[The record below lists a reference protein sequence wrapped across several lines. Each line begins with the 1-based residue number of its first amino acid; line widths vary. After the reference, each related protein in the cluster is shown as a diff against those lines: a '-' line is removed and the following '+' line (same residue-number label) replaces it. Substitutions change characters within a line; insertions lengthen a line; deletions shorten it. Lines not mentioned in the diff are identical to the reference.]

1 MDFRIDQTIDAALD
15 DVEAALLDPEFIAA
29 TANLPQL
36 GAPEVL
42 ERELDGDRAD
52 LRVRYH
58 FVGQLSSAVTRV
70 VDPNKLSWVD
80 ETSFDLAA
88 HTSHHAIKPD
98 NYADRLQAAY
108 DVQLEANGGKTR
120 RRASGTLKVHVPLVG
135 GRVEKAIVG
144 GIVEH
149 ADAEAVLLGTWIA
162 AKPG

>member
-15 DVEAALLDPEFIAA
+15 DVEAALLDPDFIAA
-29 TANLPQL
+29 TSKLPQL
-36 GAPEVL
+36 GSPEVL
-42 ERELDGDRAD
+42 DRHLDGDRAE

-58 FVGQLSSAVTRV
+58 FIGQLSSAVTRV
-70 VDPNKLSWVD
+70 VDPSKLSWVD

-88 HTSHHAIKPD
+88 HTSRHAIKPD

-108 DVQLEANGGKTR
+108 DVQLEAKGEQTR
-120 RRASGTLKVHVPLVG
+120 RLATGTLTVHVPLVG

-144 GIVEH
+144 GITEH

-162 AKPG
+162 AKQG